1 MVKKISAPLERT
13 ARLLDLVPY
22 INSHQGISLK
32 ELANVFNVTQA
43 QMTND
48 LTTLWMCGLPGYTP
62 LELMDL
68 DFESGFVTI
77 HNAETLSKPRSI
89 SFDEGVALV
98 LGLDLLRSTIS
109 SDRADLLEKIDNLS
123 RRLSDLIKLPSALSA
138 ASVVNQDVSTAIL
151 EAIKSRSGLEIVY
164 HSLYRDETSTRI
176 ILPIEIIESDGQRY
190 LSSYCHTS
198 SDFRQ
203 FRIDRIQ
210 SAKLQK
216 VPQEIPKTSSQAA
229 GHTSTI
235 KVLTPTREIAE
246 RFKQSEL
253 SMNSEFNVR
262 VTRSNGSNDP
272 SWLLEVRCAYW
283 HPLRLENPYRRW
295 LNRCWIVTKHAEIAY
310 PFKGI

>member
-1 MVKKISAPLERT
+1 MAKKISAPLERT

-32 ELANVFNVTQA
+32 ELAQVFNVTQA
-43 QMTND
+43 QMTDD

-109 SDRADLLEKIDNLS
+109 ADRADLLTKIDELS
-123 RRLSDLIKLPSALSA
+123 RRLSDLINLPSALSA
-138 ASVVNQDVSTAIL
+138 ASDVNQDVSAAIL
-151 EAIKSRSGLEIVY
+151 EAIRTRSGLEIVY
-164 HSLYRDETSTRI
+164 HSLYRDETSTRT
-176 ILPIEIIESDGQRY
+176 ILPIEIVESDGQRY
-190 LSSYCHTS
+190 LSSFCHTS

-210 SAKLQK
+210 SAKMQT
-216 VPQEIPKTSSQAA
+216 VAQEIPKISNHTA
-229 GHTSTI
+229 GHKSTI
-235 KVLTPTREIAE
+235 KVLIPTREIAE

-253 SMNSEFNVR
+253 SANSEFNFESFSLQWIE
-262 VTRSNGSNDP
+262 RSIMASGGSV
-272 SWLLEVRCAYW
+272 SLLA
-283 HPLRLENPYRRW
+283 P
-295 LNRCWIVTKHAEIAY
+295 AEIRKSISVMAQSMLDRY
-310 PFKGI
+310 KAR

>member
-1 MVKKISAPLERT
+1 MAKKISAPLERT

-32 ELANVFNVTQA
+32 ELAQVFNVTQT

-109 SDRADLLEKIDNLS
+109 VDRADLLTKIDELS
-123 RRLSDLIKLPSALSA
+123 RRLSDVINLPSALSA
-138 ASVVNQDVSTAIL
+138 ASDVNQDVSTAIL
-151 EAIKSRSGLEIVY
+151 EAIRNRSGLEIVY
-164 HSLYRDETSTRI
+164 HSLYRDETSTRT

-190 LSSYCHTS
+190 LSSFCHTS

-210 SAKLQK
+210 SAKMQT
-216 VPQEIPKTSSQAA
+216 VAQEIPKISNQAA

-235 KVLTPTREIAE
+235 KVLTPTRDIAE
-246 RFKQSEL
+246 RFKQNEL
-253 SMNSEFNVR
+253 SVNSEFNFESFSLQWIK
-262 VTRSNGSNDP
+262 RSIMASGGSV
-272 SWLLEVRCAYW
+272 SLLA
-283 HPLRLENPYRRW
+283 P
-295 LNRCWIVTKHAEIAY
+295 AEIRQSISVMAESMLDRY
-310 PFKGI
+310 KAR

>member
-1 MVKKISAPLERT
+1 MAKKISAPLERT

-32 ELANVFNVTQA
+32 ELAQVFNVTQA
-43 QMTND
+43 QMTDD

-109 SDRADLLEKIDNLS
+109 EDRVDLLTKIDELS

-138 ASVVNQDVSTAIL
+138 ASDVNQDVSAAIL
-151 EAIKSRSGLEIVY
+151 EAIRSRSGLEIVY
-164 HSLYRDETSTRI
+164 HSLYRDETSTRT
-176 ILPIEIIESDGQRY
+176 ILPIEIVESDGQRY
-190 LSSYCHTS
+190 LSSFCHGS

-210 SAKLQK
+210 SAKMQT
-216 VPQEIPKTSSQAA
+216 VAQEIPKISNQAA

-235 KVLTPTREIAE
+235 KVLTPTRDIAE
-246 RFKQSEL
+246 RFKQNEL
-253 SMNSEFNVR
+253 SVNSEFNFESFSLQWIE
-262 VTRSNGSNDP
+262 RSIMASGGSV
-272 SWLLEVRCAYW
+272 SLLA
-283 HPLRLENPYRRW
+283 P
-295 LNRCWIVTKHAEIAY
+295 AEIRQSISVMAESMLDRY
-310 PFKGI
+310 KAR